1 MGMEGA
7 DWMEASRDASSL
19 APSND
24 QTQTTKAHAA
34 RSPLAAL
41 PPRDGAGPAGTA
53 DKDAAHAGDAGPVN
67 WLGTSGRSGGASRR
81 ADGGADWA
89 AGRGEEAGL
98 ARGAENTGD
107 GTPDKGA
114 ARPDSTAFME
124 RFLHD
129 SRTRRLTLASASS
142 AEISRAAA
150 AAAQG
155 ELHGSE
161 REQMRGELGAL
172 EESLRFL
179 ELDLVSLMERS
190 RDDLYEIDFWRGSAE
205 DEIFAAR
212 RRCVGSWAR
221 GRSAFCCHARRGT

>member
-1 MGMEGA
+1 
-7 DWMEASRDASSL
+7 MEASRDASSL

-24 QTQTTKAHAA
+24 KTQTTKAHAA
-34 RSPLAAL
+34 RSPL
-41 PPRDGAGPAGTA
+41 PPPEGAGPPVRVHGTA
-53 DKDAAHAGDAGPVN
+53 DKDAGDAGDAGPVN
-67 WLGTSGRSGGASRR
+67 WLGGRGASGRSGGASPR

-89 AGRGEEAGL
+89 AGRGEEAG
-98 ARGAENTGD
+98 
-107 GTPDKGA
+107 
-114 ARPDSTAFME
+114 PDSTAFME

-129 SRTRRLTLASASS
+129 SRARRLTLASASS

-155 ELHGSE
+155 EVHGSE

-172 EESLRFL
+172 EQSLRFL

-221 GRSAFCCHARRGT
+221 GRFAFCCHASRGKAGGSSNALTMQLLLCI